1 MSAALGVCYY
11 PEHWPE
17 EMWADDAARM
27 ADAGLAWVR
36 IGEFAWSRL
45 EPKPGELRFEW
56 LDRAIETLGSA
67 GLRVILG
74 TPTATPP
81 RWMLS
86 RHPDM
91 LAIDAQG
98 NPRKFGSRRH
108 YCFSHPG
115 YREESFR
122 IARLLAERYGRNP
135 HVHAWQTDNEYGC
148 HDTTLSYS
156 TNARSGFRKWLAD
169 RYGPIDE
176 LNRAWG
182 NAFWSMEY
190 GTYEEI
196 DLPNLTVAEANPA
209 HALDFRRYS
218 SDQVVLF
225 NRDQVFTICASS
237 DAPVI
242 HNFMGRNL
250 SFDHFD
256 VGDDL
261 DIAAWDSY
269 PLGFLEE
276 RSDLD
281 SAWTRRFLRQG
292 HPDFQ
297 AFHHDL
303 YRTVGRDRF
312 WVMEQ
317 QPGPVNWAAHNPA
330 PLPGMVRLWA
340 WEAIAHGAEV
350 VCFFRWR
357 QAPFAQEQMHAGLLR
372 PDSQPAPA
380 LAEATETARELKH
393 LPPLGLHPRH
403 AALVFDYESA
413 WAWQIQPHGAEFSYL
428 KLVLS
433 FYQALRRNAL
443 NVDVVQATE
452 TDLSGY
458 GLVVVPGLMYWTEKF
473 KTALVNSEA
482 IKLIGP
488 RTGSRTAKFRIPNQL
503 PPDWPTL
510 GVTVER
516 VESLRPDVTEPLEAG
531 GAFHI
536 WLEHCS
542 GEAEVIE
549 RTVSGL
555 PAILARGSMRY
566 IAGWPDPDALRRIV
580 RRAAAEAG
588 LPTIDLPDELRTFLT
603 GNGRFWANYGSDAVA
618 AGSVRG
624 LETDLPAAGIAWT

>member
-1 MSAALGVCYY
+1 MKAELGVCYY

-27 ADAGLAWVR
+27 ADTGLAWVR

-45 EPKPGELRFEW
+45 EPNPGDLQFDW
-56 LDRAIETLGSA
+56 LDRAVETLGSA

-81 RWMLS
+81 RWMLT

-98 NPRKFGSRRH
+98 HPRKFGSRRH

-115 YREESFR
+115 YREECAR
-122 IARLLAERYGRNP
+122 ITRLLAERYGKNS
-135 HVHAWQTDNEYGC
+135 HIQAWQTDNEYGC

-156 TNARSGFRKWLAD
+156 PNARSGFRNWLAD
-169 RYGPIDE
+169 RYGSIDE

-182 NAFWSMEY
+182 NVFWSMEY
-190 GTYEEI
+190 RSYDEI
-196 DLPNLTVAEANPA
+196 DLPNFTVAEANPA
-209 HALDFRRYS
+209 HVLDFRRYS
-218 SDQVVLF
+218 SDQVTAF
-225 NRDQVFTICASS
+225 NRNQVRVIRASS

-242 HNFMGRNL
+242 HNFMGRNP
-250 SFDHFD
+250 SFDHFKLAE
-256 VGDDL
+256 DL
-261 DIAAWDSY
+261 DIVAWDSY

-281 SAWTRRFLRQG
+281 STWIRRFLRQG
-292 HPDFQ
+292 DPDFQ

-303 YRTVGRDRF
+303 YRAVGQGRL

-330 PLPGMVRLWA
+330 PLPGMARLWA

-372 PDSQPAPA
+372 SDNRPAPA
-380 LAEATETARELKH
+380 LAEAAETARELRS
-393 LPPLGLHPRH
+393 LSPQGPRPKH

-413 WAWQIQPHGAEFSYL
+413 WAWEIQPHGAEFSYL

-433 FYQALRRNAL
+433 FYRALRRNAL
-443 NVDVVQATE
+443 NVDVVPATA
-452 TDLSGY
+452 TDLTEY
-458 GLVVVPGLMYWTEKF
+458 GLVVVPGLMHWTESLKE
-473 KTALVNSEA
+473 ALQHSDA
-482 IKLIGP
+482 ITLVGP
-488 RTGSRTAKFRIPNQL
+488 RTGSRTAEFRIPEEL
-503 PPDWPTL
+503 PPDWPVL

-516 VESLRPDVTEPLEAG
+516 VESLRLDVSEPLEGG
-531 GAFHI
+531 GAFHL

-542 GEAEVIE
+542 GDAEVME

-555 PAILARGSMRY
+555 PAVLARGSMRY
-566 IAGWPDPDALRRIV
+566 VAGWPNPNALRRIV
-580 RRAAAEAG
+580 GRAAAEAD
-588 LPTIDLPDELRTFLT
+588 LPTIQLPDELRTCLT
-603 GNGRFWANYGSDAVA
+603 GSGRFWANYGPRPRT
-618 AGSVRG
+618 GG
-624 LETDLPAAGIAWT
+624 LGARS